1 MKDLR
6 FNFEEGKQ
14 RVIVM
19 LEEHIDGFT
28 HDMLQDIG
36 IVINRDKDETVDQI
50 EDIIES
56 IRLNSNACE
65 NAMLK
70 VKSATSIIE
79 VIEAMDDTGFEGME
93 ETVLNELFGLESITI
108 D

>member
-19 LEEHIDGFT
+19 LEEYIDGFT

-93 ETVLNELFGLESITI
+93 ETVLSELFGLESITI

>member
-1 MKDLR
+1 MKNLR

-19 LEEHIDGFT
+19 LEEHIDSFT

-65 NAMLK
+65 NAILK

-79 VIEAMDDTGFEGME
+79 VIEAMDGTGFEGME
-93 ETVLNELFGLESITI
+93 ETVLNELFGLESVTI

>member
-1 MKDLR
+1 MKNLR

-14 RVIVM
+14 RVIAM
-19 LEEHIDGFT
+19 LEEHVDSFT
-28 HDMLQDIG
+28 NEMFQDIG
-36 IVINRDKDETVDQI
+36 IVVNRDKDRTVDEI
-50 EDIIES
+50 EDIIQS
-56 IRLNSNACE
+56 IRLNFNACK
-65 NAMLK
+65 NAISK

-79 VIEAMDDTGFEGME
+79 VIEAMDDTGFEEME